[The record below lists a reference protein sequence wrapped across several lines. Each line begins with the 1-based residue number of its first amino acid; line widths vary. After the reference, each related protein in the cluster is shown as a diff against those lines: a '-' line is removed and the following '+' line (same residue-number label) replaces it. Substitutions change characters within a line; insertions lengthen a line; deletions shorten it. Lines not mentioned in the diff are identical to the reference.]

1 MSERLAD
8 QAYKN
13 IERMILT
20 AELQPGAWFAETAIA
35 ERIGLGRTPVR
46 EAVQRLAFHR
56 LVEVVPGR
64 GIRVT
69 DVNVRDQLL
78 IVELRREIELLLV
91 RRAARL
97 RAPGEAR
104 ALRELSDAMRALRS
118 MEDATD
124 FYRLDLEFKMQLLA
138 AARHPY
144 ASDAVAPLWS
154 ASRRFA
160 WVYKTAQ
167 DTALVA
173 DQLCRTMNAIA
184 EGDEPTAAATT
195 IERMDYL
202 ARFAHATLNL
212 GVPPS

>member
-8 QAYKN
+8 QAYKC

-20 AELQPGAWFAETAIA
+20 AELKPGAWFAETAIA

-64 GIRVT
+64 GLRVT

-91 RRAARL
+91 RRAVRL
-97 RAPGEAR
+97 RTPGEA
-104 ALRELSDAMRALRS
+104 LGFRELSGTMGALSS

-124 FYRLDLEFKMQLLA
+124 FYKLDLEFKMQLLSA
-138 AARHPY
+138 AKHPY
-144 ASDAVAPLWS
+144 ASDAIAPLWS

-184 EGDEPTAAATT
+184 EGDEPAAAATT

-202 ARFAHATLNL
+202 ARFAHATLSL
-212 GVPPS
+212 SVPHA